1 MNKKRIAI
9 CFHGQTRLFELI
21 DHIYSKWNDK
31 SEEYIF
37 DFYASTW
44 DEFDDKSSFDYF
56 VKSEFL
62 NPKNPNQTK
71 KPKKTHL
78 YKKYKN

>member
-9 CFHGQTRLFELI
+9 CFYGQTRLFELI

-56 VKSEFL
+56 V
-62 NPKNPNQTK
+62 
-71 KPKKTHL
+71 
-78 YKKYKN
+78 